1 MDYTPLQTVS
11 GTPAFSSE
19 QREYYNKKQQQIK
32 DTMGDFCYLD
42 PDFKRLPF
50 LSRFFDYNLFLKT
63 DIKPIGT
70 HPIHLY
76 MLTLRNFYI
85 SYNEKARELYV
96 KHELNEINNEEYNK
110 QLTELNNKKLLADSE
125 FNLDIKKQIKNK
137 KLII

>member
-11 GTPAFSSE
+11 GTPAFSTE

-32 DTMGDFCYLD
+32 DTMGDFCFLD

-50 LSRFFDYNLFLKT
+50 LSRFFDYNLFLKL

-76 MLTLRNFYI
+76 MLTLKNFYMT
-85 SYNEKARELYV
+85 YNEKIRELYI
-96 KHELNEINNEEYNK
+96 KREMNEIDEEEYNK
-110 QLTELNNKKLLADSE
+110 QITDLNNKKLLADAE
-125 FNLDIKKQIKNK
+125 FDLSIKRKLKIKK
-137 KLII
+137 L